1 MALTEHHRQLL
12 IMIDLGLGT
21 LVLLVQL
28 IDLILN
34 EADLLEATVLL
45 PGADEA
51 PGTVI
56 GARTGV
62 GVAAAQYLRGWET
75 LFLYDLNRADVVP
88 THEPLREYIYNI
100 LIINIFF

>member
-1 MALTEHHRQLL
+1 
-12 IMIDLGLGT
+12 MIDLGLGT
-21 LVLLVQL
+21 LILLVQL

-62 GVAAAQYLRGWET
+62 GVAAAQLGHGLTVEGLAQVQVLDGDGAHGR
-75 LFLYDLNRADVVP
+75 
-88 THEPLREYIYNI
+88 I
-100 LIINIFF
+100 LI